1 MVAWQIWLIVAGF
14 SFILEIATV
23 GFLVFWFGV
32 AALIVCIL
40 SLFIPSLVAQFA
52 IFIILSAL
60 LICLTRRFAE
70 KITKKDIIVTNS
82 NSIIGKKAIVK
93 KRYF

>member
-40 SLFIPSLVAQFA
+40 S
-52 IFIILSAL
+52 
-60 LICLTRRFAE
+60 
-70 KITKKDIIVTNS
+70 
-82 NSIIGKKAIVK
+82 
-93 KRYF
+93 